1 MTTRSRGPLAGFE
14 WLRRSISLAF
24 GHPKP
29 IFGGAIVVLLAGL
42 VPSLIVLPTKHL
54 MLQTGTP
61 PDLTT
66 FGWIMLGSMLIGL
79 LLVPLYAG
87 YLQVIDAAEN
97 GQLARARDIFK
108 PYLEGDAL
116 RLIGYGLMLMLIYTA
131 IFGIVLLATKGN
143 VVDWYVQAMAAQTHH
158 QQPPPLPDGFGTMI
172 ALSMAFGIFMMC
184 FYSISL
190 GQVALRRCNV
200 INALGDGCIGALKN
214 LLPVLILAI
223 GLVFAWIIV
232 AIILMIAVFLFA
244 LLGKLIGTWLT
255 LALIVACYLVL
266 MLFVFAIMFGVMY
279 YMWRDVCGGDTTTD
293 MAHAISA

>member
-14 WLRRSISLAF
+14 WLRCSVRLAF
-24 GHPKP
+24 DHPKP
-29 IFGGAIVVLLAGL
+29 LFGGAVVVLLAGL
-42 VPSLIVLPTKHL
+42 APSLILLPTEHF
-54 MLQTGTP
+54 MLQAGTP

-66 FGWIMLGSMLIGL
+66 FGWIMLGSMLISL

-131 IFGIVLLATKGN
+131 IFGIILLATKGSF
-143 VVDWYVQAMAAQTHH
+143 VDWYVQAMAAQMHH
-158 QQPPPLPDGFGTMI
+158 QPPPSLPDGLGTTI
-172 ALSMAFGIFMMC
+172 TLSMAFGVFMMC

-190 GQVALRRCNV
+190 GQVALRRRGV
-200 INALGDGCIGALKN
+200 INAIGDGCIGALKN

-223 GLVFAWIIV
+223 GLVLAWIII
-232 AIILMIAVFLFA
+232 AIVIAIAIFLFA
-244 LLGKLIGTWLT
+244 LLGQLIGTWLS
-255 LALIVACYLVL
+255 LALIVACYLAV
-266 MLFVFAIMFGVMY
+266 MLFMFAIMFGVMY
-279 YMWRDVCGGDTTTD
+279 HMWRDVCDDDATADT
-293 MAHAISA
+293 AHAISV